1 MSPLR
6 PESGSRSRPGFVTG
20 LAIEASVLRRG
31 TAGHDPGIAG
41 RVACAGADAARA
53 RRLAED
59 LVAAGARAL
68 VSFGVAGGLD
78 PALGPGDV
86 VLPETVV
93 APGGAAL
100 ATDAA
105 WRSRLLEA
113 AEVEGLELRGGGL
126 AGSDRAVATV
136 SGKRA
141 LFAASG
147 ALAVDM
153 ESHAVALAAQAAGVP
168 LVVIRAVI
176 DPADRALPK
185 AVLGSIAPN
194 GRART
199 GLVTVRLMLRP
210 WETPRVHRLRRDMAV
225 ALGALRT
232 LTAALGPALT
242 AYPEEP

>member
-1 MSPLR
+1 MPQPR
-6 PESGSRSRPGFVTG
+6 PESSSRPRPGFVTG

-31 TAGHDPGIAG
+31 AAGHDPEIAK

-59 LVAAGARAL
+59 LLAAGASAL

-86 VLPETVV
+86 VLPETIV

-105 WRSRLLEA
+105 WRAHLLEVA
-113 AEVEGLELRGGGL
+113 SAKGLRPFGGGL
-126 AGSDRAVATV
+126 VGSDQAVATV
-136 SGKRA
+136 SAKRA

-147 ALAVDM
+147 AVAVDM
-153 ESHAVALAAQAAGVP
+153 ESHSVALAAQAAGVP
-168 LVVIRAVI
+168 LLVVRAVLDSAERALPRAVI
-176 DPADRALPK
+176 
-185 AVLGSIAPN
+185 GSIAPN

-199 GLVTVRLMLRP
+199 ALVAARLMLRP
-210 WETPRVHRLRRDMAV
+210 WETPLVYRLRRDMDA
-225 ALGALRT
+225 ALGALRA

-242 AYPEEP
+242 TFPEDP

>member
-1 MSPLR
+1 MPQVNLS
-6 PESGSRSRPGFVTG
+6 SGARAGFVTG

-31 TAGHDPGIAG
+31 AGRHDPEISE
-41 RVACAGADAARA
+41 RVACAGADSARA
-53 RRLAED
+53 LQLAED

-78 PALGPGDV
+78 PDLGPGDV
-86 VLPETVV
+86 VLPDTVV

-100 ATDAA
+100 ATDAS
-105 WRSRLLEA
+105 WRSRVLEA
-113 AEVEGLELRGGGL
+113 AQVEGLELRGGGL

-141 LFAASG
+141 LFAKSG

-168 LVVIRAVI
+168 LIVIRAVI

-194 GRART
+194 GRARS
-199 GLVTVRLMLRP
+199 GLVTARLMLRP
-210 WETPRVHRLRRDMAV
+210 WETLQVHRLRRDMTV
-225 ALGALRT
+225 ALGALRA
-232 LTAALGPALT
+232 LTTALGPALT
-242 AYPEEP
+242 VYPEDS

>member
-1 MSPLR
+1 LTSR
-6 PESGSRSRPGFVTG
+6 PRPGFVTG

-31 TAGHDPGIAG
+31 AAGHDQEIAA
-41 RVACAGADAARA
+41 RIACAGADAARA
-53 RRLAED
+53 RRLGED
-59 LVAAGARAL
+59 LLAAGVRAL

-78 PALGPGDV
+78 PTLGPGDV

-100 ATDAA
+100 ATDAP
-105 WRSRLLEA
+105 WRAHLLEA
-113 AEVEGLELRGGGL
+113 ASAKGLHLRGGGL
-126 AGSDRAVATV
+126 VGSDQAVATV

-153 ESHAVALAAQAAGVP
+153 ESHSVALAAQGAGVP
-168 LVVIRAVI
+168 LLVVRAVI

-185 AVLGSIAPN
+185 AVIGSIAPN

-199 GLVTVRLMLRP
+199 GLVTARLMLRP
-210 WETPRVHRLRRDMAV
+210 WETLQVHRLRRDMAT
-225 ALGALRT
+225 ALGALRR
-232 LTAALGPALT
+232 LTEALGPALT
-242 AYPEEP
+242 AYPEGP

>member
-1 MSPLR
+1 M
-6 PESGSRSRPGFVTG
+6 
-20 LAIEASVLRRG
+20 LRRG
-31 TAGHDPGIAG
+31 AGSHDPGISE
-41 RVACAGADAARA
+41 RVACAGADSLRA
-53 RRLAED
+53 RRMAED
-59 LVAAGARAL
+59 LVTAGARAL

-141 LFAASG
+141 LFADSG

-153 ESHAVALAAQAAGVP
+153 ESHSVALAAQAAGVP
-168 LVVIRAVI
+168 VLVLRAVI

-194 GRART
+194 GRARS
-199 GLVTVRLMLRP
+199 GLVTARLVLRP
-210 WETPRVHRLRRDMAV
+210 WETPQVHRLRRDMTV
-225 ALGALRT
+225 ALDALRR

-242 AYPEEP
+242 AGPEGP